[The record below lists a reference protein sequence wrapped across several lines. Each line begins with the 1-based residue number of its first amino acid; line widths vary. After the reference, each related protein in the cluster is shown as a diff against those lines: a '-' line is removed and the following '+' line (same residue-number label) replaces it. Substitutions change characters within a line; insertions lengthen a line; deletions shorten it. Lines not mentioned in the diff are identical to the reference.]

1 MPFQVTIQPTTE
13 PLTLTEVKS
22 WLKVIGTADDS
33 LISMIMESTRQTIE
47 DRLNL
52 KMNTQTVV
60 QKLDTW
66 PAASTE
72 FNLDMYPVQSV
83 TSITYKSSSGTGT
96 LDSDTYILDATSQP
110 ARIYL
115 KDGYTW
121 PTLLAEPEAV
131 TIEFVAGFGDDAND
145 VPAKLKQLLLHAI
158 AFAYE
163 NRMNP
168 VQQRITYID
177 KLIYTHRNWTF
188 E

>member
-1 MPFQVTIQPTTE
+1 MSFQVTIQPTVE

-22 WLKVIGTADDS
+22 WLKVIGTSDDS
-33 LISMIMESTRQTIE
+33 LITMLMESTRQTIE

-52 KMNTQTVV
+52 KMNTQTLV

-66 PAASTE
+66 PVSSTE
-72 FNLDMYPVQSV
+72 FQLDMYPVQSV
-83 TSITYKSSSGTGT
+83 SSITYKATSGTAT
-96 LDSDTYILDATSQP
+96 LDSGTYILDTTSQP
-110 ARIYL
+110 ARVYL

-131 TIEFVAGFGDDAND
+131 TVTFVCGFGDEASD

-168 VQQRITYID
+168 VQERITYID